1 MVPLAPAPTPPKW
14 KMRSL
19 SPKGYQPIAHI
30 NLSPDKD
37 ETMNSQAVTAET
49 EKGITLERYVK
60 EEERKFLEARGI
72 FTTLIS
78 QISLAAKIINA
89 EVNKAGLVDILGLAG
104 HTNIQGEE
112 VQKLDS
118 YADEVLRRALDHH
131 GSVAALA
138 SEEMND
144 PYIVSGDYLDDGE
157 YVVVYDPLDGSSNID
172 VNVSIGSIFS
182 ILKRKTSGPEAQIS
196 DFPQPG
202 SEQVCAG
209 YVIYGSSTMLVYTTG
224 NGVNGFTLNPSVGEF
239 FLSHPNIQIPARGK
253 IYSINEGNASKWHAP
268 VTRYINHLKE
278 DDKSTGRPYSAR
290 YIGSLVADFHRNL
303 LKGGIFLYPGDKKN
317 PNGKLR
323 LLYECNPMSLIVEQA
338 GGAASNGQHRIL
350 DILPDNLHQRVPLFI
365 GSRDDITD
373 IEGFLSGDSE

>member
-1 MVPLAPAPTPPKW
+1 
-14 KMRSL
+14 
-19 SPKGYQPIAHI
+19 
-30 NLSPDKD
+30 
-37 ETMNSQAVTAET
+37 MNSQAVTAEAEI
-49 EKGITLERYVK
+49 EKGITLERHVK
-60 EEERKFLEARGI
+60 EEERKFPEARGV

-104 HTNIQGEE
+104 HTNVQGEE
-112 VQKLDS
+112 VQKLDD

-138 SEEMND
+138 SEEMDD

-182 ILKRKTSGPEAQIS
+182 ILKRKTTGPEAQMS
-196 DFPQPG
+196 DFLQPG
-202 SEQVCAG
+202 SGQVCAG
-209 YVIYGSSTMLVYTTG
+209 YIIYGSSTMLVYTTG

-239 FLSHPNIQIPARGK
+239 FLSHPNIQIPSRGK
-253 IYSINEGNASKWHAP
+253 IYSINEGNASKWHDP
-268 VTRYINHLKE
+268 VKHYINHLKE
-278 DDKSTGRPYSAR
+278 DDKSTGRPYTAR

-303 LKGGIFLYPGDKKN
+303 LKGGIFLYPDDKKN

-323 LLYECNPMSLIVEQA
+323 LLYECNPMSFIVEQA

-350 DILPDNLHQRVPLFI
+350 DILPDDLHQRVPFFI
-365 GSRDDITD
+365 GSQEDVSD
-373 IEGFLSGDSE
+373 IERFLSGGSA